1 MKNNELNLD
10 LLENADDN
18 TVKRL
23 SAEYSA
29 VTDKDVSRL
38 YARAEKLYD
47 SRKNEL
53 SYEPQD
59 TVSGVEIYR
68 RPLWHKVL
76 AAASVLVLAAGA
88 VTGGA
93 LMIRNFSSRPDDTLT
108 DMTEPETAACLNIA
122 PFGDISEARVRFTGA
137 AYVPYLY
144 EATTEEVS
152 ELAEAFNLAAWEELP
167 VDTPL
172 GADGESALV
181 YVNTDGQTYKLVFY
195 PDGTADCVHDDITTK
210 YKVSEV
216 AVSAAYSAV
225 NSENIY
231 GRLIPCKIDDLNEDG
246 VWKNDEVMPEK
257 LFEEPA
263 LPEEL
268 EGKYIIDNTP
278 LYDYAWDIE
287 DVRKDAAYA
296 DNIIV
301 GTVDSVSFKSHGG
314 TAYTAIDII
323 VSEDAA
329 GKVSA
334 GEHLSLGILG
344 GYVPMKEKMSDPG
357 VQAHASPD
365 GLELKDYDVDNT
377 YYHETVGTGLVP
389 IVGREYAFLT
399 HSDENGCSM
408 VGEEYGILY
417 KCGSLYISHTSMA
430 SINEFF
436 DLDEL
441 SSMLSKEDILR

>member
-1 MKNNELNLD
+1 M
-10 LLENADDN
+10 
-18 TVKRL
+18 
-23 SAEYSA
+23 
-29 VTDKDVSRL
+29 
-38 YARAEKLYD
+38 
-47 SRKNEL
+47 
-53 SYEPQD
+53 
-59 TVSGVEIYR
+59 
-68 RPLWHKVL
+68 L
-76 AAASVLVLAAGA
+76 AAASVLVLAAGT
-88 VTGGA
+88 VSGGA
-93 LMIRNFSSRPDDTLT
+93 LLIRNFSSRPDDTLT
-108 DMTEPETAACLNIA
+108 DMTEPETAACQNIA
-122 PFGDISEARVRFTGA
+122 PFGDISAARVRFTGA

-144 EATTEEVS
+144 EATAEEVS
-152 ELAEAFNLAAWEELP
+152 ELAEAFNLVAWEEIP
-167 VDTPL
+167 ADTPL

-181 YVNTDGQTYKLVFY
+181 YVNSDGQTFKLVFY
-195 PDGTADCVHDDITTK
+195 PDGTADCVHKDITTK
-210 YKVSEV
+210 YKVSEA
-216 AVSAAYSAV
+216 AVSAAYEAV

-231 GRLIPCKIDDLNEDG
+231 DRLIPCRFDDLTEDG
-246 VWKNDEVMPEK
+246 VWKNNEALPEK
-257 LFEEPA
+257 LFDEPA

-278 LYDYAWDIE
+278 LYDFAWDIE

-296 DNIIV
+296 DNIII

-344 GYVPMKEKMSDPG
+344 GYVSMKEKLHDPG

-365 GLELKDYDVDNT
+365 GSELKDYDVDNT

-399 HSDENGCSM
+399 RSDENGCSI

-417 KCGSLYISHTSMA
+417 KCDNLYISHTSMA

-441 SSMLSKEDILR
+441 SSMLGKEDILQ